1 MRKLGFFLASMLL
14 LIGSASSL
22 AQSLA
27 PEKELASVRAE
38 WARTLHEKQ
47 LELALALYTAD
58 AAFLTPDG
66 KRYVGKDEIRG
77 LYKGIFAQYTGDLV
91 FDSQQTGFSG
101 VLAYDSGLFRET
113 LTTVATGVQ
122 QQTSGSY
129 LMVLRRESDGKWR
142 IVQQMW
148 AWAPAANPQ
157 SPPVGH

>member
-1 MRKLGFFLASMLL
+1 MRTIGVFCALLLL
-14 LIGSASSL
+14 LIAHVYSF
-22 AQSLA
+22 AQSA
-27 PEKELASVRAE
+27 EKELATLRTE

-47 LELALALYTAD
+47 VEPSLALYTDD

-77 LYKGIFAQYTGDLV
+77 LYKGIFAQFTGDLV
-91 FDSQQTGFSG
+91 FESKQTGFSG

-113 LTTVATGVQ
+113 LTAVATGAQ

-129 LMVLRRESDGKWR
+129 LMVLRREPDGKWH

-148 AWAPAANPQ
+148 AWTPTTNPE
-157 SPPVGH
+157 SRPTGH

>member
-1 MRKLGFFLASMLL
+1 MRKIGFLYPLLFL
-14 LIGSASSL
+14 LISSANSS
-22 AQSLA
+22 AQSVT
-27 PEKELASVRAE
+27 PEKELVSLRAA

-47 LELALALYTAD
+47 LEPSLALYTDD

-77 LYKGIFAQYTGDLV
+77 LYKSIFAQFTGDLV
-91 FDSQQTGFSG
+91 FESKQTGFSG

-113 LTTVATGVQ
+113 LTTVATGAE

-129 LMVLRRESDGKWR
+129 LMVLRREPDGKWR

-148 AWAPAANPQ
+148 AGPEPARPSAPSA
-157 SPPVGH
+157 GH